1 MTIILFLIV
10 LAILILVHELG
21 HFAVAKWAKVAVDE
35 FGLGFP
41 PKLWS
46 RQKGE
51 TVYSVNLLPL
61 GGFVKLRGEDGGE
74 LTDNQSL
81 GSKSRWAQAA
91 IMVAGVV
98 ANLLLAWVLLTSA
111 LTLGLPMAV
120 SGAPAGAVIN
130 NERLMVTSV
139 RPNSPA
145 QTAGLM
151 PGDQILSFKKGLETL
166 SDPRVEES
174 IDLIS
179 KNALPVTV
187 EYRAQND
194 TQVKS
199 IVITP
204 KLGLIEEGVPAI
216 GLSFERVGNM
226 RLPLHLSIIE
236 GGRYTLRVMILTVV
250 SLKDLIKE
258 AVVGE
263 ENLLASLVGPVGLA
277 GLVGDASDLGLAY
290 LLSFMA
296 FISINLAIFNLLPLP
311 ALDGGR
317 LLILAVEGI
326 IRRPLPAVFTTW
338 VNLLGFIFLIGLMLV
353 ITYGDLV
360 RLF

>member
-10 LAILILVHELG
+10 LAVLILVHELG
-21 HFAVAKWAKVAVDE
+21 HFALAKWAKVAVDE

-51 TVYSVNLLPL
+51 TVYSINLLPL

-74 LTDNQSL
+74 LADNQSL

-98 ANLLLAWVLLTSA
+98 ANLLLAWVLLAGA

-326 IRRPLPAVFTTW
+326 IRRPLPEVFTSW